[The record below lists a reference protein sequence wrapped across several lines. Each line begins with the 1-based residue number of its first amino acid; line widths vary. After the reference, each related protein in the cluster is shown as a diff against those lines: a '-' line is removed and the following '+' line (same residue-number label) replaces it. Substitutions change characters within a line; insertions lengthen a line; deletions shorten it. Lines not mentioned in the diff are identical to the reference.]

1 LDDLLS
7 TAATEQ
13 GAAGLS
19 EAGQA
24 VMRIWDQVDSG
35 MMKST
40 SEAFDEADRRVR
52 EQQAEPGEG

>member
-1 LDDLLS
+1 
-7 TAATEQ
+7 
-13 GAAGLS
+13 
-19 EAGQA
+19 
-24 VMRIWDQVDSG
+24 MRIWDQVDSG